1 MGLKD
6 ETKKLQ
12 KLQQN
17 VVQYP
22 GALPLRENQNGGIKA
37 NSLYNLGIILE
48 RDPVLLHT
56 FAFNDFTHE
65 IAVIND
71 IPNLKMIQGRMID
84 AYDAAILRY
93 IEESYRVLFP
103 ASLLKMAVTNEAR
116 RHIFNPVVDY
126 FEWCYAQWDEKIRAD
141 KFLPVFLGA
150 EESPVTTLETKLFF
164 TGAVAKA
171 YEPTIKFDYV
181 LDLVGG
187 QGAGKTT
194 LLKKMGREWYTDQF
208 TDFENK
214 DNYSNMLRAL
224 IVNDDEMTA
233 TNNSSFEILK
243 KFVSMEQ
250 LEFRSPYARSAE
262 IYDKN
267 FVMARTTNEVSYLK
281 DKTGE
286 RRFMPILVNKER
298 QKKHPVTDLNEEIV
312 AQLWGEFVGY
322 YKYNKV
328 DFNLNSTQENVLNKH
343 RQNFMYV
350 DEVEEQIDEYLA
362 DFPGD
367 FISSNQIA
375 KSLGEKDLVKNRRLA
390 KKIKYIMDNKPD
402 WKYGITK
409 IDGKTKRG
417 YKKLH

>member
-1 MGLKD
+1 MGLED
-6 ETKKLQ
+6 ETAKLQ
-12 KLQQN
+12 KLQQQN
-17 VVQYP
+17 VVAYP
-22 GALPLRENQNGGIKA
+22 GSLPFRETQNGGIKV
-37 NSLYNLGIILE
+37 NSLYNLGLILE

-65 IAVIND
+65 IAVIKD
-71 IPNLKMIQGRMID
+71 IPKLQMHKGRMID

-93 IEESYRVLFP
+93 IETKYRVLFP
-103 ASLLKMAVTNEAR
+103 GSLLKMAVTNEAR
-116 RHIFNPVVDY
+116 QHIFNPVIDY
-126 FEWCYAQWDEKIRAD
+126 FEWCYSQWDEKIRAD
-141 KFLPVFLGA
+141 KFLPTFLGV

-171 YEPTIKFDYV
+171 YEPSIKFDYV

-214 DNYSNMLRAL
+214 DNYANMLRAL

-286 RRFMPILVNKER
+286 RRFMPILVNKEK
-298 QKKHPVTDLNEEIV
+298 QKKHPVTDLTEDIV
-312 AQLWGEFVGY
+312 TQLWGEFTWY
-322 YKYNKV
+322 YMYKKV
-328 DFNLNSTQENVLNKH
+328 DFSLNSAQEIELNKH
-343 RQNFMYV
+343 RQNFMYI
-350 DEVEEQIDEYLA
+350 DEVEEKINEFLLDYPD
-362 DFPGD
+362 DFV
-367 FISSNQIA
+367 SSRQIA
-375 KSLGEKDLVKNRRLA
+375 KILGEKDLVRNRKLA
-390 KKIKYIMDNKPD
+390 QKIKYIMDNRDD
-402 WKYGITK
+402 WKYGK
-409 IDGKTKRG
+409 SPDRKKRG
-417 YKKLH
+417 YIKRH